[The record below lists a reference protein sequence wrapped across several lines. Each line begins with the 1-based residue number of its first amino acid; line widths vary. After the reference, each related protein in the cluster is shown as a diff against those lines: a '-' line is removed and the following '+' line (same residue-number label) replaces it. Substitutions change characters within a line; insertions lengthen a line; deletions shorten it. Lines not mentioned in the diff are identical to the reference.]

1 MIQKKELAESLEG
14 SLKVLEAALAEREEE
29 FRALLYECNV
39 SDINQIDDIEMYRLG
54 AELDDQIDRLRDL
67 IDELKWQLKH
77 IAGFKE
83 V

>member
-1 MIQKKELAESLEG
+1 MIQKKELIESLEG
-14 SLKVLEAALAEREEE
+14 SLKVLEEALNEREAEL
-29 FRALLYECNV
+29 RALLYGCNV

-54 AELDDQIDRLRDL
+54 AELDDQIDRLKDL

-77 IAGFKE
+77 IAGFKD